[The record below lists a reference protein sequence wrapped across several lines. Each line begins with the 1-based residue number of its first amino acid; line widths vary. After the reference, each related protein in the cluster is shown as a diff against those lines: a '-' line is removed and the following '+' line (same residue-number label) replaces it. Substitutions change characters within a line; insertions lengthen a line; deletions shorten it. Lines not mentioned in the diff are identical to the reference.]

1 MPYQTSRHMPKR
13 WANRQNPLRP
23 RHLIRLAHTEG
34 AYVLRRATRVD
45 SIAIRVRVF
54 LAVCVGVLVFGV
66 GVAGA
71 QLNEMA
77 TFGSAGSAGGE
88 FASPQGVAV
97 DQASGDV
104 YVVDAGNWRVEKF
117 TASGSFVL
125 AFGAGVDVTTG
136 GDVCTAA
143 SGDTCGPGTS
153 GSGAGEFQAPAFVA
167 VDDSGGASAGDVYVA
182 DTGDD
187 VVSKFDSSGNLIAS
201 WASGGQLNGS
211 ASFGSIDGIA
221 VDASGDLLVINGG
234 NVVYEF
240 GQDGSAITNFA
251 TTRGMDPAGLAVNG
265 SGDLFKVNGDGSVEE
280 LTSSGGDVGQVTQ
293 TSAAGIAID
302 PSSGD
307 LFVNTA
313 TGIAEYAFDSSGNV
327 IQPGGSPCAVQPNT
341 GCAAT
346 DSFGSLTAGTGVAF
360 DPSVTLAGSGG
371 PGALYAADASADDV
385 AVFVPPAPA
394 APSVLAGSEAAS
406 SVTSDSATIG
416 ASVNAN
422 GLDTHY
428 YFEYVDDADYDSSAP
443 DPYSAGTQIPAAP
456 GTDIGSAFFVQ
467 SLTANLTGLAATT
480 EYHFRVVA
488 TNSMGTTDG
497 PDQTFTT
504 ATPLAPSV
512 DSESSSNIAATT
524 ATLNAQVNP
533 DYADTHYYFE
543 YVDAADYNPAATDPY
558 SAGTQIPAA
567 PGTDIGSVFGDQTV
581 TANLTNLQP
590 GVTYHYRVVAANT
603 IGTTDGTDQTL
614 TTYPVVTGP
623 AQDIQGT
630 TVTLTGVVNPQGAD
644 ATYYFEYGPDT
655 NYGTQIPITPAD
667 AGSGNSPVA
676 VSIQLTN
683 LDPSVTY
690 HYALVATIG
699 GTVTAGSDQTLVL
712 PYIAPPDATTGS
724 ATSLGTT
731 TATLSGSVDPEGSD
745 ATYHFEY
752 GPTYA
757 YGTTIPTT
765 DADVGADT
773 DTHQESA
780 SVSGLASDTTYHF
793 RLVAT
798 GGGGVA
804 YGDDQIFTTLP
815 AKPSGETGAATGITS
830 TSALVL
836 GTVNPG
842 GADVTY
848 HFDFGTTSGY
858 GDAAPSPD
866 GDAGTGTL
874 TETLGQELTGLT
886 PATTYHYRLV
896 VSNGGGTT
904 DGPDETFTT
913 LPAPN
918 CAQSETC
925 PQNPLSAGHLQVVS
939 PSDVV
944 NGRAALIIRCTGPT
958 GAVCAGTATI
968 RVVVSKV
975 ERQNGRRQTIHTV
988 TAIGSAQ
995 FGLAVGG
1002 GTTVHIR
1009 LSAAGRKVLLRGSV
1023 EATVAIAPAIPG
1035 ARKVTVKIRL
1045 V

>member
-1 MPYQTSRHMPKR
+1 MKR
-13 WANRQNPLRP
+13 
-23 RHLIRLAHTEG
+23 RLCVLAG
-34 AYVLRRATRVD
+34 A
-45 SIAIRVRVF
+45 
-54 LAVCVGVLVFGV
+54 AVCVGVLVFGV

-683 LDPSVTY
+683 LDPNTTY
-690 HYALVATIG
+690 HYQLLASVG
-699 GTVTAGSDQTLVL
+699 GGSLAGGDETVTTLAVAPTVSVASPAAVTQTE
-712 PYIAPPDATTGS
+712 
-724 ATSLGTT
+724 
-731 TATLSGSVDPEGSD
+731 ATLSGAIDPNGA
-745 ATYHFEY
+745 ATTYIIEY
-752 GPTYA
+752 GPDES
-757 YGTTIPTT
+757 YGETAPQ
-765 DADVGADT
+765 DGPALLDPAQGSEAVAQGL
-773 DTHQESA
+773 
-780 SVSGLASDTTYHF
+780 SGLRA
-793 RLVAT
+793 
-798 GGGGVA
+798 
-804 YGDDQIFTTLP
+804 
-815 AKPSGETGAATGITS
+815 
-830 TSALVL
+830 
-836 GTVNPG
+836 N
-842 GADVTY
+842 
-848 HFDFGTTSGY
+848 
-858 GDAAPSPD
+858 
-866 GDAGTGTL
+866 
-874 TETLGQELTGLT
+874 
-886 PATTYHYRLV
+886 TTYHYRIEATNV
-896 VSNGGGTT
+896 AGTT
-904 DGPDETFTT
+904 DSPDATFTT
-913 LPAPN
+913 LPRAPSVATGPATN
-918 CAQSETC
+918 LTTTGASIWASVDPHGAATQYEFEYGTTTGYGSAVPVSWGDLPADWSAHEVSEDLGSL
-925 PQNPLSAGHLQVVS
+925 QAGVTYHYRIVATNDGGTGYGADETFTATSNTPGNTMPVVM
-939 PSDVV
+939 PPA
-944 NGRAALIIRCTGPT
+944 RANLTAASTGTLRRGWALIAVKCMGTG
-958 GAVCAGTATI
+958 GAVCSGRMVLTAKVRSSTTI
-968 RVVVSKV
+968 NGHRRTVTKSISVGEAAYRVVV
-975 ERQNGRRQTIHTV
+975 
-988 TAIGSAQ
+988 
-995 FGLAVGG
+995 GG
-1002 GTTVHIR
+1002 H
-1009 LSAAGRKVLLRGSV
+1009 
-1023 EATVAIAPAIPG
+1023 ATVSVRLTAAARRYVMSGHGLTVIANLGMHG
-1035 ARKVTVKIRL
+1035 AKSTVRL
-1045 V
+1045 K